1 MKQITSI
8 TTDQPSELTIAVNK
22 KVAAL
27 AQEDRIAKKITII
40 HGAMGGWTAF
50 IEYDKHDI
58 DK

>member
-22 KVAAL
+22 KIAAL
-27 AQEDRIAKKITII
+27 AQEERTTTKITII

-50 IEYDKHDI
+50 IEYEK
-58 DK
+58 